1 MTKSVRLAW
10 QRALLPVV
18 IAGATLFGAAKLSA
32 QISSSKNSNAPV
44 NYAAD
49 RIEMQDRD
57 NRVVLTGDVDITQAD
72 LRLRA
77 ARVTVNYT
85 NNGSLKIQRMIANGN
100 VYVTRGDQSA
110 RGDAA
115 VYDLVQRVITMAG
128 NVALNRNGDVLNGG
142 RLVMNL
148 DTGMSSVDG
157 RSSGT
162 GTGAGAGAG
171 KGGRVSGTFTVDTKN
186 TGGTSASSGGK
197 TPTAAPSPS
206 ATKGK

>member
-1 MTKSVRLAW
+1 M
-10 QRALLPVV
+10 LPAVV
-18 IAGATLFGAAKLSA
+18 FAGATLLAGGALSA
-32 QISSSKNSNAPV
+32 QIASGKNSNAPV

-57 NRVVLTGDVDITQAD
+57 NRVVLTGNVDITQAD

-128 NVALNRNGDVLNGG
+128 NVTLNRNGDVLNGG
-142 RLVMNL
+142 RVVMNL
-148 DTGMSSVDG
+148 DTGISSVDG
-157 RSSGT
+157 RSSGSST
-162 GTGAGAGAG
+162 GTNPAVPAGR
-171 KGGRVSGTFTVDTKN
+171 GGRVSGTFTVATKN
-186 TGGTSASSGGK
+186 TAAADGPGGK
-197 TPTAAPSPS
+197 TPAASPSPS
-206 ATKGK
+206 ATTGK